1 MRHLMWSVITPGSH
15 SIVMPLGQKT
25 PKFYAALDLGKAMQR
40 LERLMEFAVAAT
52 CVPLPI
58 EPKVVMAWDPE
69 KPPEERIHKVQ
80 EALHGAFKARG
91 VMQDAANGLVF
102 AREPWGS
109 GATLAVQGATVPT
122 GLDDIAAE
130 IKQAMKEDGW
140 PTK

>member
-1 MRHLMWSVITPGSH
+1 
-15 SIVMPLGQKT
+15 
-25 PKFYAALDLGKAMQR
+25 
-40 LERLMEFAVAAT
+40 
-52 CVPLPI
+52 LPI

-69 KPPEERIHKVQ
+69 ATPEDRVHAVHK
-80 EALHGAFKARG
+80 ALYGAFRSRG

-102 AREPWGS
+102 AQEPWGA
-109 GATLAVQGATVPT
+109 GATVAVPGATVPT